1 MKTGISTILVG
12 SLMALASTAILADDM
27 PAKSIDMVN
36 ILTNL
41 KDQGYVAVHEIKF
54 DDNVYKAEV
63 INSAGNEVKVKIDAQ
78 TGKMIESTSKEKE
91 NNMSM
96 LDAVKKVE
104 AAGYH
109 NIYAVESE
117 DDGFKMKAVDKDGK
131 KVKINLDLSGNV
143 TSKMD

>member
-1 MKTGISTILVG
+1 MKIGISTILVG

-27 PAKSIDMVN
+27 PAKSMDMVN

-78 TGKMIESTSKEKE
+78 TGKVIEPKDKE
-91 NNMSM
+91 NTMSM
-96 LDAVKKVE
+96 LDSVKKAE
-104 AAGYH
+104 AAGFK

-131 KVKINLDLSGNV
+131 KVKIHFDLSGNV